1 MLTKAEAPNPPCC
14 QLSLCPQLWPRR
26 DPEGPLLGLGDAQA
40 ASLGSG
46 RSGGREGSG
55 LSPGFAPDK
64 RQHLLRCRLHP
75 GRLAGPRQ
83 LLGGGG
89 GHGSWPGV
97 GGSVSS
103 CLSGSQG
110 RQASFKDEG
119 CRRGRGT
126 MRPA

>member
-89 GHGSWPGV
+89 GTGLGLVWEGLCPAV
-97 GGSVSS
+97 
-103 CLSGSQG
+103 CLGHRAG
-110 RQASFKDEG
+110 RQAS
-119 CRRGRGT
+119 R
-126 MRPA
+126 MRAAGGGGEP